1 MNEQSAISDKLLSDK
16 RVIAEIDR
24 HLWIE
29 SEKLGYDIGFENAKA
44 DWLKRF
50 SKAWV
55 EYHMPEVLKRAQ
67 NGNSAP
73 VAQSVPA
80 AKSAAVNKTPRK
92 RHAKSYLR

>member
-1 MNEQSAISDKLLSDK
+1 MNNQSVILDKLLNDK

-55 EYHMPEVLKRAQ
+55 EYHMPEALRRPQADSSSSAAQ
-67 NGNSAP
+67 P
-73 VAQSVPA
+73 AQA
-80 AKSAAVNKTPRK
+80 EKSAGAKAPRK